1 MKPCYKKIS
10 ENVRPIHQEENTT
23 LNNAIS
29 KDVNIKSSKDKSSKY
44 QSPSKLINDNN
55 AMEKS
60 ALTKEKIN
68 IQLNDVRKESR
79 KRFHESKGK
88 KWKTR
93 SHWSGTGKKGTI
105 LIVGDSV
112 LAGIEQKRISGN
124 RSVNIRIFPGATTH
138 DMHDYLKP
146 LLKKNPDNIILH
158 FGTNNS
164 VNKTYRNILSVILS
178 LKNFIE
184 KLRPECK
191 VILLNMIY
199 RSDNGK
205 ASLAVKNVNDHLD
218 ALNIDVVDNRNIVGN
233 CLNNSGLH
241 LNSTRYGNLAINFI
255 RKMKTLSQ
263 SECGKIQSRITPNTY
278 SFYTVKSI
286 DQWVYYH
293 LY

>member
-1 MKPCYKKIS
+1 
-10 ENVRPIHQEENTT
+10 
-23 LNNAIS
+23 
-29 KDVNIKSSKDKSSKY
+29 
-44 QSPSKLINDNN
+44 
-55 AMEKS
+55 MEKS

-112 LAGIEQKRISGN
+112 LAAIEQKRISGN
-124 RSVNIRIFPGATTH
+124 RSVNICIFRRATTH

-146 LLKKNPDNIILH
+146 LLKKNPENIILH

-191 VILLNMIY
+191 VILSNMIY

-255 RKMKTLSQ
+255 RKMKTSSQ
-263 SECGKIQSRITPNTY
+263 SECGKIQSRITPNMY